1 MGFSAQKSQL
11 QLSSWELIKMIDQ
24 TLKDLWETKDNI
36 AKEHSY
42 DLDALVT
49 YLQSKSRARGDN
61 VFQGVPKKDAEPSR
75 QL

>member
-1 MGFSAQKSQL
+1 M
-11 QLSSWELIKMIDQ
+11 MIDQ

-49 YLQSKSRARGDN
+49 YLQTKSRSRDGK
-61 VFQGVPKKDAEPSR
+61 VFQGVQKKDAEPIN
-75 QL
+75 QADA